1 MQTENVLR
9 DEDMLIL
16 RDISACQ
23 RIGQGNTAEIFLYGP
38 GTVLKLFRDQF
49 PESGVL
55 KEWRVTRAVQTVY
68 SRMPKALRLVS
79 CGERS
84 GILYELAEGQDL
96 FRMIGSEPFLLFSI
110 GKKLAEIHTEIH
122 GKTISGILTVKEKLL
137 QEIGWV
143 NDLSD
148 DEKRKITDRLLLL
161 PDGDRLCHFD
171 FHPGNIMV
179 SGEKLLVL
187 DWLTACSGEPAAD
200 IARTCLLLKYGEV
213 RNGDRLSRLILS
225 ITKVCIRRSYMRNIR
240 RLSGITRDEIR
251 RWILPAAAA
260 RLSEWL
266 TEHER
271 KRLLKLIRRNLKGC
285 IER

>member
-23 RIGQGNTAEIFLYGP
+23 RIGRGNTAEILLYKP

-96 FRMIGSEPFLLFSI
+96 FRMIGSEPFLLFST

-179 SGEKLLVL
+179 SGGKLLVL

-271 KRLLKLIRRNLKGC
+271 KRLLKLIRRNLNT
-285 IER
+285 

>member
-23 RIGQGNTAEIFLYGP
+23 RIGQGNTAEILLYKP

-96 FRMIGSEPFLLFSI
+96 FRMISSEPFLLFST

-179 SGEKLLVL
+179 SGGKLLVL

-271 KRLLKLIRRNLKGC
+271 KRLLKLIRRNLHT
-285 IER
+285 

>member
-9 DEDMLIL
+9 NEDMLIL

-23 RIGQGNTAEIFLYGP
+23 LIGQGNTAEIFLYGP

-96 FRMIGSEPFLLFSI
+96 FRMIGSEPFLLFST

-179 SGEKLLVL
+179 SGGKLLVL

-240 RLSGITRDEIR
+240 RLSGITWDEIR

-271 KRLLKLIRRNLKGC
+271 KRLLKLIRRNLNT
-285 IER
+285 

>member
-23 RIGQGNTAEIFLYGP
+23 RIGQGNTAEILLYKP

-96 FRMIGSEPFLLFSI
+96 FRMIGSEPFLLFST

-179 SGEKLLVL
+179 SGGKLLVL

-240 RLSGITRDEIR
+240 RLSGITRDEIK

-271 KRLLKLIRRNLKGC
+271 KRLLKLIRRNLNT
-285 IER
+285 

>member
-23 RIGQGNTAEIFLYGP
+23 RIGQGNTAEILLYKP

-96 FRMIGSEPFLLFSI
+96 FRMIGSEPFLLFST

-179 SGEKLLVL
+179 SGGKLLVL

-271 KRLLKLIRRNLKGC
+271 KRLLKLIRRNLNT
-285 IER
+285 

>member
-49 PESGVL
+49 PDSGVL

-96 FRMIGSEPFLLFSI
+96 FRMIGSEPFLLFST

-179 SGEKLLVL
+179 SGGKLLVL

-271 KRLLKLIRRNLKGC
+271 KRLLKLIRRNLNT
-285 IER
+285 

>member
-49 PESGVL
+49 PDSGVL
-55 KEWRVTRAVQTVY
+55 KEWRVTRAVQAVY
-68 SRMPKALRLVS
+68 GRMPKALRLVS

-96 FRMIGSEPFLLFSI
+96 FRMIGSEPFLLFST

-161 PDGDRLCHFD
+161 PDGDQLCHFD

-179 SGEKLLVL
+179 SGGKLLVL

-271 KRLLKLIRRNLKGC
+271 KRLLKLIRRNLNT
-285 IER
+285 

>member
-23 RIGQGNTAEIFLYGP
+23 RIGQGNTAEILLYKP

-96 FRMIGSEPFLLFSI
+96 FRMIGSEPFLLFST

-179 SGEKLLVL
+179 SGGKLLVL

-240 RLSGITRDEIR
+240 RLSGITRDEIG

-271 KRLLKLIRRNLKGC
+271 KRLLKLIRRNLNT
-285 IER
+285 

>member
-38 GTVLKLFRDQF
+38 GTVLKLFRNQF

-68 SRMPKALRLVS
+68 SRMPKALQLVS

-96 FRMIGSEPFLLFSI
+96 FRMIGSEPFLLFST

-179 SGEKLLVL
+179 SGGKLLVL

-271 KRLLKLIRRNLKGC
+271 KRLLKLIRRNLNT
-285 IER
+285 

>member
-23 RIGQGNTAEIFLYGP
+23 RIGRGNTAEIFLYGP

-55 KEWRVTRAVQTVY
+55 KEWRVTRVVQTVY
-68 SRMPKALRLVS
+68 GRMPKALRLVS

-96 FRMIGSEPFLLFSI
+96 FRMIGSEPFLLFST

-179 SGEKLLVL
+179 SGGKLLVL

-271 KRLLKLIRRNLKGC
+271 KRLLKLIRRNLNT
-285 IER
+285 

>member
-23 RIGQGNTAEIFLYGP
+23 RIGQGNTAEILLYKP

-96 FRMIGSEPFLLFSI
+96 FRMIGSEPFLLFST

-179 SGEKLLVL
+179 SGGKLLVL

-225 ITKVCIRRSYMRNIR
+225 ITKVFIRRSYMRNIR
-240 RLSGITRDEIR
+240 RLSGITRDEIK

-271 KRLLKLIRRNLKGC
+271 KRLLKLIRKHLY
-285 IER
+285 E

>member
-96 FRMIGSEPFLLFSI
+96 FRMIGSEPFLLFST

-179 SGEKLLVL
+179 SGGKLLVL
-187 DWLTACSGEPAAD
+187 DWLTACSGEPVAD

-240 RLSGITRDEIR
+240 RLSGITQDEIR
-251 RWILPAAAA
+251 RWILPVAAA

-271 KRLLKLIRRNLKGC
+271 KRLLKLIRRNLNT
-285 IER
+285 

>member
-1 MQTENVLR
+1 MQTENAFR
-9 DEDMLIL
+9 DEDMLML
-16 RDISACQ
+16 KDISACQ

-96 FRMIGSEPFLLFSI
+96 FRMIGSEPFLLFST

-179 SGEKLLVL
+179 SGGKLLVL

-271 KRLLKLIRRNLKGC
+271 KRLLKLIRRNLNT
-285 IER
+285 

>member
-23 RIGQGNTAEIFLYGP
+23 RIGQGNTAEIYLYEP
-38 GTVLKLFRDQF
+38 DTVLKLFRDQF

-96 FRMIGSEPFLLFSI
+96 FRMIGSEPFLLFST

-179 SGEKLLVL
+179 SGGKLLVL

-225 ITKVCIRRSYMRNIR
+225 ITKVRIRRSYMRNIR

-271 KRLLKLIRRNLKGC
+271 KCLLKLIRRNLNT
-285 IER
+285 